1 MRGDCVNHPVRLKPS
16 RRAQKKKLEYTEFM
30 TKLKKASTFELSLM
44 YLKNYFIKGFD
55 FKSKIA
61 RKEYF
66 VSQLLALL
74 FIFVVFFISTF
85 IGEFSAIAGQILG
98 FVSALFLV
106 LALWC
111 QLPLSVRRLRDAGF
125 NPWWVLIAIL
135 PFGGLALFIMHCQP
149 SKKLKVSK

>member
-1 MRGDCVNHPVRLKPS
+1 
-16 RRAQKKKLEYTEFM
+16 M
-30 TKLKKASTFELSLM
+30 TKLKKASALELGSI

-66 VSQLLALL
+66 VSQLLAFL
-74 FIFVVFFISTF
+74 FIFVLFFISTF
-85 IGEFSAIAGQILG
+85 IGTFSDIAGQILDL
-98 FVSALFLV
+98 VSAFFLV

-135 PFGGLALFIMHCQP
+135 PFGGFALFIMHCQP
-149 SKKLKVSK
+149 SKKRKVSK

>member
-1 MRGDCVNHPVRLKPS
+1 MAK
-16 RRAQKKKLEYTEFM
+16 
-30 TKLKKASTFELSLM
+30 TKEVKTLDLTLN
-44 YLKNYFIKGFD
+44 YLKNYFAKGFD

-66 VSQLLALL
+66 ISQLLVLVSIILL
-74 FIFVVFFISTF
+74 VILFSFISF
-85 IGEFSAIAGQILG
+85 LSSAIGTVLG
-98 FVSALFLV
+98 FVLV
-106 LALWC
+106 FYLLAALWC

-125 NPWWVLIAIL
+125 NPWWVLVGVL

>member
-1 MRGDCVNHPVRLKPS
+1 MAK
-16 RRAQKKKLEYTEFM
+16 
-30 TKLKKASTFELSLM
+30 TKEVKTLDLTLNFF
-44 YLKNYFIKGFD
+44 KNYFAKGFD

-66 VSQLLALL
+66 ISQLLVLVSIILL
-74 FIFVVFFISTF
+74 VILFSFISF
-85 IGEFSAIAGQILG
+85 LSSAIGTVLG
-98 FVSALFLV
+98 FVLV
-106 LALWC
+106 FYLLAALWC

-125 NPWWVLIAIL
+125 NPWWVLVGVL

>member
-1 MRGDCVNHPVRLKPS
+1 
-16 RRAQKKKLEYTEFM
+16 M
-30 TKLKKASTFELSLM
+30 TKLKKVSTLGLGLM

-66 VSQLLALL
+66 VSQLVALL
-74 FIFVVFFISTF
+74 FIFVLFFISIF
-85 IGEFSAIAGQILG
+85 MGELFAIAGQILG

-125 NPWWVLIAIL
+125 NPWWVLVGIL

-149 SKKLKVSK
+149 TKKPNRN